1 MANDFNYEVTEE
13 IGVIGNPTPSGW
25 TTQLNLVS
33 WNGKEPKIDI
43 RPWNEDHSRMG
54 KGISLS
60 MEEATELS
68 IHFINYFGDQI
79 ERGLV
84 SKDVFKVRLE
94 VEKDGSPYF
103 LDLEYDDN
111 GVLNSK
117 SGEPY
122 PIGYFN

>member
-1 MANDFNYEVTEE
+1 MANDFSYKVTEE

-33 WNGKEPKIDI
+33 WNGKEPKLDI

-68 IHFINYFGDQI
+68 I
-79 ERGLV
+79 L
-84 SKDVFKVRLE
+84 
-94 VEKDGSPYF
+94 
-103 LDLEYDDN
+103 
-111 GVLNSK
+111 LNSYLGLGSEEDFERPLTK
-117 SGEPY
+117 EEMLAELAEQEG
-122 PIGYFN
+122 I

>member
-25 TTQLNLVS
+25 ATQLNLVS
-33 WNGKEPKIDI
+33 WNGKEPKLDI

-68 IHFINYFGDQI
+68 I
-79 ERGLV
+79 L
-84 SKDVFKVRLE
+84 
-94 VEKDGSPYF
+94 
-103 LDLEYDDN
+103 
-111 GVLNSK
+111 LNSYLGLGSEEDFERPLTK
-117 SGEPY
+117 
-122 PIGYFN
+122 

>member
-33 WNGKEPKIDI
+33 WNGKEPKLDI

-68 IHFINYFGDQI
+68 I
-79 ERGLV
+79 L
-84 SKDVFKVRLE
+84 
-94 VEKDGSPYF
+94 
-103 LDLEYDDN
+103 
-111 GVLNSK
+111 LNSYLGLGSEEDFERPLTK
-117 SGEPY
+117 EEMLAELAEQKG
-122 PIGYFN
+122 I